1 MKYIE
6 INGLYKSFGDFIALE
21 NLNLTIEKGD
31 IFGLLGPNGSG
42 KSTTINILTNI
53 LDKDRGSIKICNKE
67 VKKSDSKLKGKLGI
81 VPQDLAIFEDM
92 TALENVMFFGS
103 LYGLRG
109 KELKEKSLKALEF
122 VGLEE
127 SKKLSKTF
135 SGGMKRRLN
144 IACGIVH
151 NPEILILDE
160 PTVGIDPQSRNH
172 IMKSIKTLNSNGCTI
187 IYTTHY
193 MEEVEAIC
201 NNIAIIDKGKVIAKG
216 SKDSLKSII
225 SNKNKF
231 EVLVNDITNI
241 DEKELSSIKGIYS
254 IEFKENKIYVSID
267 RELNSLNEFILY
279 LSNKDIKILDIKSK
293 AITLEDVFLNL
304 TGRKLRD

>member
-6 INGLYKSFGDFIALE
+6 INRLYKSFGDFIALE

-31 IFGLLGPNGSG
+31 IFGLLGPNGAG

-53 LDKDRGSIKICNKE
+53 LDKDRGSIKICDKE
-67 VKKSDSKLKGKLGI
+67 VKKNDSEVKGKLGI

-151 NPEILILDE
+151 APEILILDE

-172 IMKSIKTLNSNGCTI
+172 IMKSIKILNSNGCTI

-193 MEEVEAIC
+193 MEEVEALC

-241 DEKELSSIKGIYS
+241 DEKELSSIKGIDS
-254 IEFKENKIYVSID
+254 VEFKENKIYINID
-267 RELNSLNEFILY
+267 REKNSLNEFILY
-279 LSNKDIKILDIKSK
+279 LSSRYIKILDIKSK
-293 AITLEDVFLNL
+293 VITLEDVFLNL

>member
-6 INGLYKSFGDFIALE
+6 INNLYKSFGDVNAIE
-21 NLNLTIEKGD
+21 NLSLSIEKGE
-31 IFGLLGPNGSG
+31 IFGLLGPNGAG
-42 KSTTINILTNI
+42 KSTTINILCS
-53 LDKDRGSIKICNKE
+53 LLEKDRGSIKICNQELRKN
-67 VKKSDSKLKGKLGI
+67 DADTRGKLGV
-81 VPQDLAIFEDM
+81 VPQELAIFEDM

-103 LYGLRG
+103 LYGLKG
-109 KELKEKSLKALEF
+109 KELKSKSLDALEF

-151 NPEILILDE
+151 NPKLLILDE

-172 IMKSIKTLNSNGCTI
+172 IMKSIKTLNKNGCTI

-193 MEEVEAIC
+193 MEEVETLC
-201 NNIAIIDKGKVIAKG
+201 NNIAIIDKGKVIASG
-216 SKDSLKSII
+216 SKESLKAII
-225 SNKNKF
+225 TNKNKF
-231 EVLVNDITNI
+231 EVMINDITEIN
-241 DEKELSSIKGIYS
+241 EKELKEIKGVHS
-254 IEFKENKIYVSID
+254 VEFKDNKILVSID
-267 RELNSLNEFILY
+267 RETNSLNEFILY
-279 LSNKDIKILDIKSK
+279 LTNKSVKILDIKSMVL
-293 AITLEDVFLNL
+293 TLEDVFLNL

>member
-1 MKYIE
+1 MKYVE
-6 INGLYKSFGDFIALE
+6 IKGLYKSFGEVNALE
-21 NLNLTIEKGD
+21 NLNLSIEKGE
-31 IFGLLGPNGSG
+31 IFGLLGPNGAG
-42 KSTTINILTNI
+42 KSTTINILTT
-53 LDKDRGSIKICNKE
+53 LLEKDKGSIKICNEE
-67 VKKSDSKLKGKLGI
+67 VRKNDANMREKLGI

-103 LYGLRG
+103 LYGLKG
-109 KELKEKSLKALEF
+109 KDLKERSLSALEF

-151 NPEILILDE
+151 NPELLILDE

-172 IMKSIKTLNSNGCTI
+172 IMKSIKTLNKSGCTV

-193 MEEVEAIC
+193 MEEVETLC
-201 NNIAIIDKGKVIAKG
+201 NNIAIIDKGRVIASG
-216 SKDSLKSII
+216 SKESLKSLIT
-225 SNKNKF
+225 NKNKF
-231 EVLVNDITNI
+231 EVTVNDITSIN
-241 DEKELSSIKGIYS
+241 EKELCDIKGIDS
-254 IEFKENKIYVSID
+254 VEFKDNKVTVSID
-267 RELNSLNEFILY
+267 REINGLNELLLY
-279 LSNKDIKILDIKSK
+279 LSSKDIKILDIKSQML
-293 AITLEDVFLNL
+293 TLEDVFLNL

>member
-6 INGLYKSFGDFIALE
+6 ISGLYKRFGDVNAIE
-21 NLNLTIEKGD
+21 NLNLYIEKGD
-31 IFGLLGPNGSG
+31 IFGLLGPNGAG
-42 KSTTINILTNI
+42 KSTTINILCQ
-53 LDKDRGSIKICNKE
+53 LLEKDRGSIKICNE
-67 VKKSDSKLKGKLGI
+67 ELRRSDANIRGKLGI

-92 TALENVMFFGS
+92 TALENTMFFGS

-109 KELKEKSLKALEF
+109 KDLKEKALKALEF
-122 VGLEE
+122 VGLEDT
-127 SKKLSKTF
+127 KKLSKTF

-151 NPEILILDE
+151 NPELLILDE

-172 IMKSIKTLNSNGCTI
+172 IMKSIKFLNKNGCTI

-201 NNIAIIDKGKVIAKG
+201 NNIAIIDKGKVIASG
-216 SKDSLKSII
+216 SKESLKSII
-225 SNKNKF
+225 TDKNKF
-231 EVLVNDITNI
+231 EVMVNYITEIN
-241 DEKELSSIKGIYS
+241 EKELMDIKGIDS
-254 IEFKENKIYVSID
+254 VEFKDNKIIVSID
-267 RELNSLNEFILY
+267 REINGLNEFILY
-279 LSNKDIKILDIKSK
+279 ISSKSIKILDIKSK
-293 AITLEDVFLNL
+293 ALTLEDVFLNL

>member
-53 LDKDRGSIKICNKE
+53 LDKDRGSIKICDKE
-67 VKKSDSKLKGKLGI
+67 VKKNDSELKGKLGI

-92 TALENVMFFGS
+92 TALENAMFFGS

-122 VGLEE
+122 VGLENT
-127 SKKLSKTF
+127 KKLSKTF

-201 NNIAIIDKGKVIAKG
+201 NNIAIIDKGRVIAKG
-216 SKDSLKSII
+216 DKESLKAII
-225 SNKNKF
+225 TNKNKF

-241 DEKELSSIKGIYS
+241 NEKEILDIKGIDS

-293 AITLEDVFLNL
+293 VITLEDVFLNL

>member
-6 INGLYKSFGDFIALE
+6 ISGLYKSFGEQAAIE
-21 NLNLTIEKGD
+21 NLNLSIEKGE
-31 IFGLLGPNGSG
+31 IFGLLGPNGAG
-42 KSTTINILTNI
+42 KSTTINILCS
-53 LDKDRGSIKICNKE
+53 LLEKDRGSIKICNEELRKN
-67 VKKSDSKLKGKLGI
+67 DSNMRAKLGV

-103 LYGLRG
+103 LYGLKG
-109 KELKEKSLKALEF
+109 KELKSKAQSALEF

-151 NPEILILDE
+151 SPELLILDE

-172 IMKSIKTLNSNGCTI
+172 IMKSIQTLNKNGCTI

-193 MEEVEAIC
+193 MEEVETIC
-201 NNIAIIDKGKVIAKG
+201 NNIAIMDKGKVIAKG
-216 SKDSLKSII
+216 SKESLKAII
-225 SNKNKF
+225 TNKNKF
-231 EVLVNDITNI
+231 EVMVNDITNI
-241 DEKELSSIKGIYS
+241 NEKELKDIKGVES
-254 IEFKENKIYVSID
+254 IEFKENKIHVSLD
-267 RELNSLNEFILY
+267 REVNSLNEFILH
-279 LSNKDIKILDIKSK
+279 LTSKDIKILDIKSK
-293 AITLEDVFLNL
+293 IVTLEDVFLNL

>member
-67 VKKSDSKLKGKLGI
+67 VKKSDSELKGKLGI

-151 NPEILILDE
+151 GPEILILDE

-172 IMKSIKTLNSNGCTI
+172 IMKSIKILNSNGCTI

-193 MEEVEAIC
+193 MEEVEALC

-241 DEKELSSIKGIYS
+241 DEKELSTIKGIDS
-254 IEFKENKIYVSID
+254 VEFKENKIYISID
-267 RELNSLNEFILY
+267 REKNSLNEFILY
-279 LSNKDIKILDIKSK
+279 LSSRDIKILDIKSK
-293 AITLEDVFLNL
+293 VITLEDVFLNL

>member
-1 MKYIE
+1 MKYVE
-6 INGLYKSFGDFIALE
+6 IKGLYKNFGEINALE
-21 NLNLTIEKGD
+21 NLNLSIEKGE
-31 IFGLLGPNGSG
+31 IFGLLGPNGAG
-42 KSTTINILTNI
+42 KSTTINILTT
-53 LDKDRGSIKICNKE
+53 LLEKDKGIIKICDEE
-67 VKKSDSKLKGKLGI
+67 VRKNDANMRGKLGI

-109 KELKEKSLKALEF
+109 KDLKEKSLSALQF

-151 NPEILILDE
+151 NPELLILDE

-172 IMKSIKTLNSNGCTI
+172 IMKSIKTLNKNGCTV

-193 MEEVEAIC
+193 MEEVEALC
-201 NNIAIIDKGKVIAKG
+201 NNIAIIDKGRVIAEG
-216 SKDSLKSII
+216 SKESLKNLIT
-225 SNKNKF
+225 NKNKF
-231 EVLVNDITNI
+231 EVIVNDITSI
-241 DEKELSSIKGIYS
+241 DEKDFNNIKGIDS
-254 IEFKENKIYVSID
+254 VEFKDNKVIVSID
-267 RELNSLNEFILY
+267 REINGLNELLLY
-279 LSNKDIKILDIKSK
+279 LSSKDIKILDIKSQ
-293 AITLEDVFLNL
+293 ILTLEDVFLNL

>member
-31 IFGLLGPNGSG
+31 IFGLLGPNGAG

-53 LDKDRGSIKICNKE
+53 LDKDRGSIKICDKE
-67 VKKSDSKLKGKLGI
+67 VKKNDLEVKGKLGI

-92 TALENVMFFGS
+92 TALENLMFFGS

-109 KELKEKSLKALEF
+109 KDLKEKALKALEF
-122 VGLEE
+122 VGLEDT
-127 SKKLSKTF
+127 KKLSKTF

-151 NPEILILDE
+151 SPEILILDE

-172 IMKSIKTLNSNGCTI
+172 IMKSIKTLNLNGCTI

-216 SKDSLKSII
+216 DKDSLKAII
-225 SNKNKF
+225 TSKNKF

-241 DEKELSSIKGIYS
+241 NEKELSNIKGIDS
-254 IEFKENKIYVSID
+254 VEFKENKIYVSID

-293 AITLEDVFLNL
+293 VITLEDVFLNL

>member
-1 MKYIE
+1 MRYIE
-6 INGLYKSFGDFIALE
+6 INGLYKNFGDFLALE
-21 NLNLTIEKGD
+21 NLNLYIEKGD
-31 IFGLLGPNGSG
+31 IFGLLGPNGAG
-42 KSTTINILTNI
+42 KSTTINILCGI
-53 LDKDRGSIKICNKE
+53 LEKDRGSIKINNKE
-67 VKKSDSKLKGKLGI
+67 LIKNDREVKGRLGI

-103 LYGLRG
+103 LYGLKG
-109 KELKEKSLKALEF
+109 KDLKEKSLSALEF
-122 VGLEE
+122 VGLEQ

-151 NPEILILDE
+151 NPELLILDE

-172 IMKSIKTLNSNGCTI
+172 IMKSIRTLNKNGCTI

-193 MEEVEAIC
+193 MEEVEVLC

-216 SKDSLKSII
+216 DKESLKSII
-225 SNKNKF
+225 TNKNKF
-231 EVLVNDITNI
+231 EVLVSDITNI
-241 DEKELSSIKGIYS
+241 DTKDLMEIKGIDS
-254 IEFKENKIYVSID
+254 VEFKDNKIHVSID
-267 RELNSLNEFILY
+267 REINSLNEFILY
-279 LSNKDIKILDIKSK
+279 LSMKNIKILDIQSK
-293 AITLEDVFLNL
+293 VHTLEDVFLNL

>member
-6 INGLYKSFGDFIALE
+6 ISNLFKSFGDVTAIE
-21 NLNLTIEKGD
+21 NLNLTIEKGE
-31 IFGLLGPNGSG
+31 IFGLLGPNGAG
-42 KSTTINILTNI
+42 KSTTINILCS
-53 LDKDRGSIKICNKE
+53 LLEKDRGSIKICNKE
-67 VKKSDSKLKGKLGI
+67 LRKNDASTRGKLGI

-103 LYGLRG
+103 LYGLKG
-109 KELKEKSLKALEF
+109 QDLKNKALEALNF
-122 VGLEE
+122 VGLEAT
-127 SKKLSKTF
+127 KKLSKTF

-151 NPEILILDE
+151 NPELLILDE

-172 IMKSIKTLNSNGCTI
+172 IMKSIKTLNKNGCTV

-201 NNIAIIDKGKVIAKG
+201 NNIAIIDKGKVIASGTKE
-216 SKDSLKSII
+216 SLKGFITD
-225 SNKNKF
+225 KNKF
-231 EVLVNDITNI
+231 EVMVNDITEIN
-241 DEKELSSIKGIYS
+241 EKELGGIRGIDS
-254 IEFKENKIYVSID
+254 VEFKDNRILVSID
-267 RELNSLNEFILY
+267 REINSLNEFILY
-279 LSNKDIKILDIKSK
+279 LTDKSIKILDIQSK
-293 AITLEDVFLNL
+293 VLTLEDVFLNL

>member
-53 LDKDRGSIKICNKE
+53 LDKDRGSIKVCDKE
-67 VKKSDSKLKGKLGI
+67 VKKNDSELKGKLGI

-92 TALENVMFFGS
+92 TALENAMFFGS

-109 KELKEKSLKALEF
+109 KELNEKSLKALEF
-122 VGLEE
+122 VGLENT
-127 SKKLSKTF
+127 KKLSKTF

-151 NPEILILDE
+151 NPKILILDE

-201 NNIAIIDKGKVIAKG
+201 NNIAIIDKGRVIAKG

-241 DEKELSSIKGIYS
+241 DEKELLKIKGIDS

-279 LSNKDIKILDIKSK
+279 LSNRDIKILDIKSK